1 MKLSWLD
8 REIWDSITFE
18 SEALSYALKLTIV
31 LEVKEWKLHHCRE
44 KYTKYGN
51 TKLVNFFNV
60 EKEPR
65 FQHWEPAFCAFSV
78 NAFSLSEF
86 GFCYISSRCSCF
98 SEERSCLLCSAK
110 VCWSMSTPN
119 FKRHTI
125 SFAKTKVHIYRTS
138 KVCQIRDKQ
147 QPIVMCDI
155 SYHLSLSMSCS
166 SSNILIVSS
175 CTCHAYAGLRI
186 SQLFHLKYD
195 MFWSWCPDITW
206 LQMSFVVCLFVIIG
220 NL

>member
-31 LEVKEWKLHHCRE
+31 LAVKEWKLHHCRE

-65 FQHWEPAFCAFSV
+65 FQHWEPAFCTLSV

-86 GFCYISSRCSCF
+86 GFCYISSHCSCF

-125 SFAKTKVHIYRTS
+125 SFAKTKVHIYRIS

-155 SYHLSLSMSCS
+155 SYHPSLSMSCS
-166 SSNILIVSS
+166 SSNILIK
-175 CTCHAYAGLRI
+175 L
-186 SQLFHLKYD
+186 
-195 MFWSWCPDITW
+195 
-206 LQMSFVVCLFVIIG
+206 
-220 NL
+220 